1 MPRYR
6 TISCDHC
13 GYMQL
18 KHDTECDQC
27 GRMTRRERN
36 RWIAKAL
43 QIGVVLIV
51 GAVMYFRIKNGS
63 FLPQ

>member
-6 TISCDHC
+6 TIACDHC

-18 KHDTECDQC
+18 KRDTECDQC

-36 RWIAKAL
+36 RWIAK
-43 QIGVVLIV
+43 GVQL
-51 GAVMYFRIKNGS
+51 GVMLLAFAFIYAKIKG
-63 FLPQ
+63 LAPQ